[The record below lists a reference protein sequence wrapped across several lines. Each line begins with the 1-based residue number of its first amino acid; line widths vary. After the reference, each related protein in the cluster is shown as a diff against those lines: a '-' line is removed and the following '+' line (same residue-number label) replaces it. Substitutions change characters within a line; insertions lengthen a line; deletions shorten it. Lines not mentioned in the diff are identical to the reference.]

1 MERSSRTA
9 SFGLACGPLP
19 GKGAVSEVAPMW
31 TGEVIVGGRLI
42 TGQKPQS
49 AAGVGAAIRMRS

>member
-1 MERSSRTA
+1 
-9 SFGLACGPLP
+9 
-19 GKGAVSEVAPMW
+19 MW

-49 AAGVGAAIRMRS
+49 AAAAGGQHARP